1 MEPIKTYYLD
11 DINDQ
16 KTIKDFF
23 LAQPDFRI
31 IEIHGC
37 FFIQFKTL
45 KLDKAEFKSL
55 DEVCFYEK
63 LSDTYY
69 FENEY
74 GFESLDKA
82 NKSLTNYLNAPK
94 SAKIHQINVTEQ

>member
-1 MEPIKTYYLD
+1 MEPIKTYNLD

-16 KTIKDFF
+16 KIIKEFF
-23 LAQPDFRI
+23 LAQSDFRI

-37 FFIQFKTL
+37 FFIQYKTL
-45 KLDKAEFKSL
+45 KLESATVENPSQC
-55 DEVCFYEK
+55 VFYQK

-74 GFESLDKA
+74 GFQTLEEAK
-82 NKSLTNYLNAPK
+82 KSLITYLNAPK
-94 SAKIHQINVTEQ
+94 NTKIHQINISEE